1 MKPAAT
7 AEVRKKTPPKRTA
20 TTTKARKEEPP
31 GRMALVSA
39 PAEKGRSARMALARR
54 GEAAIRCC
62 RRFEVVS

>member
-1 MKPAAT
+1 VEPAAT
-7 AEVRKKTPPKRTA
+7 AAVRKKTPPKRMA
-20 TTTKARKEEPP
+20 ATTKARKEEPP

-39 PAEKGRSARMALARR
+39 PAEKGRSARMSLARK